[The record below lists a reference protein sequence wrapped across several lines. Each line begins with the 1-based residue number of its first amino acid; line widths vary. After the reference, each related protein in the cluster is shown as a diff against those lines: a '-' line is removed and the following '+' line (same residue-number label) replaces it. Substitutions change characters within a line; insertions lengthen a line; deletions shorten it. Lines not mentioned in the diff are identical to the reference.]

1 MYIEEKLVDS
11 KWHYQ
16 CQTSSKDEAIE
27 RVQVY
32 SKDEVIEFKTCDAV
46 RVIDSESGEEIIRYP
61 EAESSSDA

>member
-16 CQTSSKDEAIE
+16 CQTPSMDVAIK

-32 SKDEVIEFKTCDAV
+32 SKDEVVEFKTCDAV
-46 RVIDSESGEEIIRYP
+46 RIIDSESGEEIYRYP
-61 EAESSSDA
+61 EAE